1 MVMENPIQVTRV
13 IAVPFCSGGA
23 ETATRAENWGES
35 ETTVI
40 PQSTIRDKKKKIWAL
55 KKNGTSMQ
63 QHPDKRRE

>member
-23 ETATRAENWGES
+23 ETATRAENCGES

-40 PQSTIRDKKKKIWAL
+40 PQRTIMDKKKKIFA
-55 KKNGTSMQ
+55 
-63 QHPDKRRE
+63 